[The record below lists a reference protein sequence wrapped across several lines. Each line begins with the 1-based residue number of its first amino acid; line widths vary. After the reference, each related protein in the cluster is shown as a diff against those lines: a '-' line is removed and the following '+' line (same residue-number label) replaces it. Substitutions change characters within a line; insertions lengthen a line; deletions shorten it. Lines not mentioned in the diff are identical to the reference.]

1 MSRVLRKRAAAEIA
15 TREHAVAHRAA
26 ALLLDYPSAATIA
39 LLPQLTDAL
48 EELRPALRDG
58 LIQTATYLG
67 STPLAQ
73 LETEYVETF
82 DLKRKCSLYLTYFAY
97 GDTRKRGVA
106 LVQFKQAYQKSD
118 MVVQASELPDYLPV
132 VLEFAAMTDAT
143 AGIELLLAHRAGLE
157 VLRRALTQMESPWA
171 GAMVAVCQTLP
182 ALHGNEKDAVERL
195 IAQGPPEEEVGLEP
209 YGKQSL
215 PMPTVGAPQ

>member
-1 MSRVLRKRAAAEIA
+1 MNRVARNRAAAEAA

-26 ALLLDYPSAATIA
+26 ALLLDYPTSGLEYVLPQVTSAA
-39 LLPQLTDAL
+39 QG
-48 EELRPALRDG
+48 LRPDLRDP
-58 LIQTATYLG
+58 LVRTAQYLG
-67 STPLAQ
+67 SRPLDE
-73 LETEYVETF
+73 LETQYVETF

-106 LVQFKQAYQKSD
+106 LVQFKQAYQAQD

-132 VLEFAAMTDAT
+132 VLEFAATVDAK
-143 AGIELLLAHRAGLE
+143 AGIQLLLAHRAGLE
-157 VLRRALTQMESPWA
+157 VLRRALQHMESPWA

-182 ALHGNEKDAVERL
+182 TLHGKEKDAVERL

-209 YGKQSL
+209 YGQQSL